1 MKTVIT
7 NTLDGRDIL
16 VDGNRIAALGTP
28 AVIRSM
34 AGPDAR
40 ILDVQ
45 KSMALPGF
53 NDSHMHLRMTG
64 QMLTGC
70 RLDTAGSITE
80 IQSILRSCH
89 EPFVHGMGWDQ
100 ENLLEK
106 RMPERRDLDA
116 VNPDIPIV
124 CERYCTHIL
133 TANTAAMK
141 LAGVWRED
149 GIFQEAACEPL
160 LEALDSQ
167 AARHIQAGV
176 DHCLA
181 RGLTTVQIADLK
193 TGNWRKLLPLYRD
206 ASQRIRI
213 HHQVNIT
220 DPKEMEDFLREAR
233 LYETDTHTFG
243 PFKGF
248 ADGSLGGR
256 TAWLGRE
263 YADEPGNFGE
273 PCMTEEE
280 METFVEACDRLNRP
294 VIFHAIGDAAIRQ
307 VLAVYRRHPG
317 MKQGILH
324 LQITDEAIL
333 QDLERLQTDCMVQPV
348 FWRSDRNIV
357 EQRVGTRMAR
367 TSYAFG
373 WMASHARVSLGT
385 DCPIEDCDPL
395 ENIRWAVSMPGG
407 LSEKQAL
414 TAYTEG
420 SAWAMGRS
428 RDLGKL
434 APGYLADIVFV
445 RDGTVTGVMVNGQMT
460 E

>member
-7 NTLDGRDIL
+7 NTLGGRDIL

-28 AVIRSM
+28 AMIRSM

-206 ASQRIRI
+206 A
-213 HHQVNIT
+213 
-220 DPKEMEDFLREAR
+220 
-233 LYETDTHTFG
+233 
-243 PFKGF
+243 
-248 ADGSLGGR
+248 
-256 TAWLGRE
+256 
-263 YADEPGNFGE
+263 
-273 PCMTEEE
+273 
-280 METFVEACDRLNRP
+280 
-294 VIFHAIGDAAIRQ
+294 
-307 VLAVYRRHPG
+307 
-317 MKQGILH
+317 
-324 LQITDEAIL
+324 
-333 QDLERLQTDCMVQPV
+333 
-348 FWRSDRNIV
+348 
-357 EQRVGTRMAR
+357 
-367 TSYAFG
+367 
-373 WMASHARVSLGT
+373 
-385 DCPIEDCDPL
+385 
-395 ENIRWAVSMPGG
+395 
-407 LSEKQAL
+407 
-414 TAYTEG
+414 
-420 SAWAMGRS
+420 
-428 RDLGKL
+428 
-434 APGYLADIVFV
+434 
-445 RDGTVTGVMVNGQMT
+445 
-460 E
+460 